1 MTIHEARLNAHPFVN
16 PNAPKDLEFVERRG
30 EIVLEGQAHCQRNTV
45 LEVDVSFHV
54 RYSGSLMRV
63 RPYSF
68 RYVAWVRGGN
78 LVLKYHNVHT
88 RDDDYHH
95 RVYNPLTGRQ
105 VFHEELNRI
114 QFPQLSEVLDEME
127 IITRPLET

>member
-1 MTIHEARLNAHPFVN
+1 M
-16 PNAPKDLEFVERRG
+16 PKDLEFVERRG
-30 EIVLEGQAHCQRNTV
+30 EILLLGQVHCQRNAV
-45 LEVDVSFHV
+45 LEVEVSFHV

-68 RYVAWVRGGN
+68 LYVAWVRGGN
-78 LVLKYHNVHT
+78 LILKYHNVHA

-95 RVYNPLTGRQ
+95 RAYNPLTGRQ
-105 VFHEELNRI
+105 IFQERLSRH

-127 IITRPLET
+127 FITRPTEIQPPTNR

>member
-1 MTIHEARLNAHPFVN
+1 MRQKTWSLWKEGEKSFWR
-16 PNAPKDLEFVERRG
+16 DRR
-30 EIVLEGQAHCQRNTV
+30 IASVTLV

-127 IITRPLET
+127 IVAGMLDDSLVPSKPSPFSYDR